1 MWKYCAIVVHIFTI
15 AAKLVTTLLVLIILQ
30 FWKELQEIF
39 KIMEFNSN
47 HTEDIFIFEQISKD
61 VFNIERHYCLTF
73 VKLYTECQ
81 ISPCQHS
88 LCYPSSCR
96 PSSCQPT
103 PCQSR
108 LLQFKFMTL
117 SVEFSLI
124 HVNLVYVSLVH
135 TCLLYV
141 NLYYLGCLNSNLW
154 EWLKNSA

>member
-1 MWKYCAIVVHIFTI
+1 MVHIFTI
-15 AAKLVTTLLVLIILQ
+15 AAKLVTTLLVLIMLQ

-47 HTEDIFIFEQISKD
+47 HTDSIFIFEQISKG
-61 VFNIERHYCLTF
+61 VINIEQHYCLKF
-73 VKLYTECQ
+73 GKLYMKCQ

-96 PSSCQPT
+96 PCHVNT
-103 PCQSR
+103 PCQYR

-117 SVEFSLI
+117 SVEFSVI

-135 TCLLYV
+135 VSLLHV
-141 NLYYLGCLNSNLW
+141 NLYYLDYLSLNL
-154 EWLKNSA
+154 

>member
-61 VFNIERHYCLTF
+61 VFNIERHYCLKF

-88 LCYPSSCR
+88 LCY

-124 HVNLVYVSLVH
+124 HVNLVFVSLVH
-135 TCLLYV
+135 VSLLYV
-141 NLYYLGCLNSNLW
+141 SLYYLGYLNSNLW